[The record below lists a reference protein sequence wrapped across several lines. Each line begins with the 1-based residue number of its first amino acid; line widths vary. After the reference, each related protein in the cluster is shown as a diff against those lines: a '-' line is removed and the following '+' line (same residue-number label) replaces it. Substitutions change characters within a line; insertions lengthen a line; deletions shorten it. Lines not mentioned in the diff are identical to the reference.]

1 MASLKTLLGIGRFPH
16 YYGDIVR
23 LLFFL
28 AGTILLLGLPLLRDL
43 IPVPFYVT
51 IFAILAVVFVAGLTN
66 PAQKWLSFVDV
77 VTSSIGFIVFEYYAV
92 LTFSSADDFFFF
104 LINQTLAAL
113 FLFAFY
119 FATKTMR
126 GFLVKERKD

>member
-1 MASLKTLLGIGRFPH
+1 MPSLKQVFGIGRFPH

-23 LLFFL
+23 FFFFL
-28 AGTILLLGLPLLRDL
+28 AGTILLLSLPLLRSL
-43 IPVPFYVT
+43 IPIPIYVS
-51 IFAILAVVFVAGLTN
+51 IFAILALVFVAGLTN
-66 PAQKWLSFVDV
+66 PAQKWLSAVDV
-77 VTSSIGFIVFEYYAV
+77 ITSSVGFIVFEYYAV
-92 LTFSSADDFFFF
+92 LTFSSAEDFFFF

-126 GFLVKERKD
+126 GFLVKERKE

>member
-1 MASLKTLLGIGRFPH
+1 MGKFPH
-16 YYGDIVR
+16 YYGDLVR

-28 AGTILLLGLPLLRDL
+28 AGTLLLLGLPLLRSL
-43 IPVPFYVT
+43 IPVPLYVS
-51 IFAILAVVFVAGLTN
+51 IFAILALVFVAGLTN

-77 VTSSIGFIVFEYYAV
+77 ITSSIGFIVFEYYAV
-92 LTFSSADDFFFF
+92 LTFSSAEDFFFF
-104 LINQTLAAL
+104 LVNQTLAAL

-126 GFLVKERKD
+126 GFLVKERKS